1 MGQNHWPGHIIIII
15 IIISL
20 LSQEAHVSW
29 LSVLKTAT
37 VVVCIALN
45 ESYLGCPRPWLR
57 PMKIITNQ
65 DLPLKKMVTETSVV
79 RKNKTKKRLIYSKCP
94 SLFPGRIWCTGCLA
108 GSVFFWGNV
117 CVHLR
122 LTGSARRP
130 VPPVPVSGVSAR
142 LQRCLLAH
150 TGRAVLSLSL
160 HIRLHST
167 SVGRV
172 VDMAASSSPTRS
184 RRRSGS
190 VGCTAFKI
198 KASQAWR
205 VRVCLFWRQKPE
217 ARVVFGVDGQ
227 RWLIPSQL
235 LYTAR
240 AARQHSSLISAHVT
254 PGNSDMTP
262 SRMMHR

>member
-1 MGQNHWPGHIIIII
+1 MWSRTCWCGDDDCGQMRSMLVHVSDKSKSMSSLTLVIWWAKITDQA
-15 IIISL
+15 ISL
-20 LSQEAHVSW
+20 SSLLACCYKKAHVSV
-29 LSVLKTAT
+29 STETAT
-37 VVVCIALN
+37 VMVCIALN
-45 ESYLGCPRPWLR
+45 ESYLVCPRPWLH

-65 DLPLKKMVTETSVV
+65 DLGDKNFRCAEKKG
-79 RKNKTKKRLIYSKCP
+79 LIYSKCA
-94 SLFPGRIWCTGCLA
+94 SLFPGRILCTGCLA

-172 VDMAASSSPTRS
+172 VDMAASSLPTRTRKS
-184 RRRSGS
+184 SGS
-190 VGCTAFKI
+190 VGYSAFKV
-198 KASQAWR
+198 KASQVWR
-205 VRVCLFWRQKPE
+205 GRVCLFWR
-217 ARVVFGVDGQ
+217 
-227 RWLIPSQL
+227 
-235 LYTAR
+235 
-240 AARQHSSLISAHVT
+240 
-254 PGNSDMTP
+254 
-262 SRMMHR
+262 

>member
-1 MGQNHWPGHIIIII
+1 
-15 IIISL
+15 
-20 LSQEAHVSW
+20 
-29 LSVLKTAT
+29 
-37 VVVCIALN
+37 
-45 ESYLGCPRPWLR
+45 
-57 PMKIITNQ
+57 MKIITNQ
-65 DLPLKKMVTETSVV
+65 DLPLKKTVTETSVV
-79 RKNKTKKRLIYSKCP
+79 RKKKKKKKGLIYSKYA

-172 VDMAASSSPTRS
+172 VDMTASSSPTRTRKS
-184 RRRSGS
+184 SGS
-190 VGCTAFKI
+190 VGYAAFKV
-198 KASQAWR
+198 KASQ
-205 VRVCLFWRQKPE
+205 V
-217 ARVVFGVDGQ
+217 
-227 RWLIPSQL
+227 
-235 LYTAR
+235 
-240 AARQHSSLISAHVT
+240 
-254 PGNSDMTP
+254 
-262 SRMMHR
+262 